1 MPDPEDLLSDSL
13 QTLYDYTPITHSS
26 AGSIFQYN
34 PPKDALPSTYSRDQ
48 SCTITLT
55 TPTTQAANWSLHASS
70 IWASSIYIA
79 DHLPDLHLDRHIE
92 IAARETNSDGS
103 SRRLRILELGAGAG
117 LPSILI
123 AKLYDAADVTVSDYP
138 DEELIKTLADN
149 VTRNDV
155 ARNCRAVPYA
165 WGDSPSVLSHPNASI
180 DPTFDVIIAADT
192 LWNSQ
197 LHSLFLDALG
207 KTLRKS
213 AGARIFLVAG
223 LHTGR
228 YTLQAFMNSVR
239 SGAFEFDVIEERAV
253 DGRSRRA
260 WDVERQ
266 EQEDEKERR
275 KWVVW
280 MVLRW
285 KDSVLSH
292 GVQYA

>member
-34 PPKDALPSTYSRDQ
+34 PPKDPLPSTYPRGQ

-55 TPTTQAANWSLHASS
+55 TPTTRAANWSLHASS

-155 ARNCRAVPYA
+155 ARNCRA
-165 WGDSPSVLSHPNASI
+165 SSVLSHPNASI

-197 LHSLFLDALG
+197 LHPLFLDALG

-239 SGAFEFDVIEERAV
+239 SGAFELM
-253 DGRSRRA
+253 SRRA

-280 MVLRW
+280 MVLKW
-285 KDSVLSH
+285 KDSVISH